1 MPSWIISTFYSLALE
16 VILTPMLAWMFPWI
30 FLGSSSSVQVSPC
43 IICRE
48 SVIHGH
54 PANVLDTIPAP
65 LLDRMEVIEVSG
77 YVSEEKSMIAERYL
91 GPQAKEASGLK
102 DADVV
107 LDPASVDVLI
117 KYYCRESGVRNLKK
131 HIDKIYRK
139 ASLKIVEDLGEDAFP
154 EAEAQP
160 TATGAADKAVPAQDP
175 PVNEPA
181 APETATPRVD
191 AETSSPEKKVT
202 TEKRKPFKVPESVH
216 IRITPD
222 NLKDYV
228 GPPVYHKD
236 RMYVR
241 APPAGVSTGL
251 GYLGNGSGAVMPIEA
266 TVCLL
271 SPSVLYTR
279 THDYMRLDNA
289 W

>member
-1 MPSWIISTFYSLALE
+1 MYP
-16 VILTPMLAWMFPWI
+16 VWMFLLTSHAC
-30 FLGSSSSVQVSPC
+30 FSSVPVYFLPLYG
-43 IICRE
+43 RFNAYRFL
-48 SVIHGH
+48 
-54 PANVLDTIPAP
+54 ANLLDTIPPP

-77 YVSEEKSMIAERYL
+77 YVSEEKSMIADRYL

-107 LDPASVDVLI
+107 LDPATVDVLI
-117 KYYCRESGVRNLKK
+117 KYYCRESGVRSLKK

-154 EAEAQP
+154 ETEAQP
-160 TATGAADKAVPAQDP
+160 VSDSTVDKTVPAQDP
-175 PVNEPA
+175 PLNEA
-181 APETATPRVD
+181 VAPETATPHVS
-191 AETSSPEKKVT
+191 AETSSSETKVT

-216 IRITPD
+216 VRITPE

-228 GPPVYHKD
+228 GPPVYQKD

-241 APPAGVSTGL
+241 PPPAGVSTGL

-266 TVCLL
+266 TVSFSAPCCFSTPTNMYAL
-271 SPSVLYTR
+271 
-279 THDYMRLDNA
+279 
-289 W
+289 

>member
-1 MPSWIISTFYSLALE
+1 MYS
-16 VILTPMLAWMFPWI
+16 VWMFLSTCRAC
-30 FLGSSSSVQVSPC
+30 FSCVQV
-43 IICRE
+43 RF
-48 SVIHGH
+48 
-54 PANVLDTIPAP
+54 PALYWRFNAYRFLANILDTIPPP

-131 HIDKIYRK
+131 HIEKIYRK
-139 ASLKIVEDLGEDAFP
+139 ASLKIVEDLGEDALP
-154 EAEAQP
+154 ETEAQP
-160 TATGAADKAVPAQDP
+160 TSDSTVDKTVPAQDP

-181 APETATPRVD
+181 APETATPHVP
-191 AETSSPEKKVT
+191 AETSSPENKVT
-202 TEKRKPFKVPESVH
+202 TEKPKPFKVPESVH
-216 IRITPD
+216 VRITPE

-241 APPAGVSTGL
+241 PPPAGVSTGL

-266 TVCLL
+266 TV
-271 SPSVLYTR
+271 SFYTSCCFSMP
-279 THDYMRLDNA
+279 TNMYA
-289 W
+289 S

>member
-1 MPSWIISTFYSLALE
+1 
-16 VILTPMLAWMFPWI
+16 
-30 FLGSSSSVQVSPC
+30 
-43 IICRE
+43 
-48 SVIHGH
+48 
-54 PANVLDTIPAP
+54 
-65 LLDRMEVIEVSG
+65 MEVIEVSG

-107 LDPASVDVLI
+107 LDPASVDALI

-154 EAEAQP
+154 ETEAQP
-160 TATGAADKAVPAQDP
+160 TSDSTVDKTVAAQDP

-181 APETATPRVD
+181 APETATTPHVSS
-191 AETSSPEKKVT
+191 ETSSAEKKVT
-202 TEKRKPFKVPESVH
+202 TEKRKPFKVPDSVH
-216 IRITPD
+216 IRITPE

-236 RMYVR
+236 RMYIR
-241 APPAGVSTGL
+241 PPPAGVSTGL

-266 TVCLL
+266 TV
-271 SPSVLYTR
+271 SFSAYSVVLHAYE
-279 THDYMRLDNA
+279 HVCAIDNA
-289 W
+289 RQRRFAADRQAGRSHP

>member
-1 MPSWIISTFYSLALE
+1 MLFWIISAFYSLALE
-16 VILTPMLAWMFPWI
+16 IILTPMLAWMSPWI
-30 FLGSSSSVQVSPC
+30 SLGSSSSAQVSSC
-43 IICRE
+43 VICRE
-48 SVIHGH
+48 YVIHGH

-160 TATGAADKAVPAQDP
+160 AATGATDKAVPAQDP

-191 AETSSPEKKVT
+191 TETSSPEKKVT

-271 SPSVLYTR
+271 PRVCLVHTR
-279 THDYMRLDNA
+279 SR
-289 W
+289 

>member
-1 MPSWIISTFYSLALE
+1 
-16 VILTPMLAWMFPWI
+16 
-30 FLGSSSSVQVSPC
+30 
-43 IICRE
+43 
-48 SVIHGH
+48 
-54 PANVLDTIPAP
+54 
-65 LLDRMEVIEVSG
+65 MEVIEVSG

-102 DADVV
+102 DADVM
-107 LDPASVDVLI
+107 LDPTAVDVLI

-154 EAEAQP
+154 EGEAQSAP
-160 TATGAADKAVPAQDP
+160 ASVTDKAVPAQDP
-175 PVNEPA
+175 LVNEPA
-181 APETATPRVD
+181 APEAATLRVSTEPSD
-191 AETSSPEKKVT
+191 NEKKVT
-202 TEKRKPFKVPESVH
+202 TEKRKPFKVPDTVH
-216 IRITPD
+216 LLITPD

-266 TVCLL
+266 TV
-271 SPSVLYTR
+271 S
-279 THDYMRLDNA
+279 THPRLT
-289 W
+289 WSSY

>member
-1 MPSWIISTFYSLALE
+1 MYL
-16 VILTPMLAWMFPWI
+16 VWMFLSTSRAY
-30 FLGSSSSVQVSPC
+30 FSSVQVYFPPLY
-43 IICRE
+43 CRFNAYGF
-48 SVIHGH
+48 I
-54 PANVLDTIPAP
+54 ANILDTIPPP

-77 YVSEEKSMIAERYL
+77 YVSEEKSMIAERFL

-154 EAEAQP
+154 EAEPQP
-160 TATGAADKAVPAQDP
+160 VSDSTVDKTVPAQDP
-175 PVNEPA
+175 PLNEPA
-181 APETATPRVD
+181 APETATPHVS
-191 AETSSPEKKVT
+191 AETSNAEKKVT
-202 TEKRKPFKVPESVH
+202 TEKPKPFKVPESVH
-216 IRITPD
+216 VRITPE

-228 GPPVYHKD
+228 GPPIYYKD

-241 APPAGVSTGL
+241 PPPAGVSTGL

-266 TVCLL
+266 SVRFSTLCCFSRPRTCVCH
-271 SPSVLYTR
+271 R
-279 THDYMRLDNA
+279 
-289 W
+289 

>member
-1 MPSWIISTFYSLALE
+1 
-16 VILTPMLAWMFPWI
+16 
-30 FLGSSSSVQVSPC
+30 
-43 IICRE
+43 
-48 SVIHGH
+48 
-54 PANVLDTIPAP
+54 
-65 LLDRMEVIEVSG
+65 MEVIEVSG

-91 GPQAKEASGLK
+91 GPQAKKASGLE

-107 LDPASVDVLI
+107 LDPTSVDVLI

-154 EAEAQP
+154 ETEAQP
-160 TATGAADKAVPAQDP
+160 ALDSAVDKTVPAQDP

-181 APETATPRVD
+181 APETPHVS
-191 AETSSPEKKVT
+191 AETSNPEKKVT

-216 IRITPD
+216 VRITPE

-241 APPAGVSTGL
+241 PPPAGVSTGL

-266 TVCLL
+266 TVSFSASCCFFAPLNMHAL
-271 SPSVLYTR
+271 
-279 THDYMRLDNA
+279 
-289 W
+289 